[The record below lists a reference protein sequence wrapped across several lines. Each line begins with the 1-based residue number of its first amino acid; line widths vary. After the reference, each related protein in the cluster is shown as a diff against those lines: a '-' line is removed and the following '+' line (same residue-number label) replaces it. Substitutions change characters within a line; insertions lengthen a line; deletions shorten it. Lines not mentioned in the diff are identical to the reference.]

1 MTSSNT
7 ASKKPLSPKKKK
19 KHAQCESCEISFI
32 WEKNEDYSQETAS
45 QKALRKCSEEVGGG
59 QNVCDFSEGG

>member
-7 ASKKPLSPKKKK
+7 ASKKPLSTKK

-32 WEKNEDYSQETAS
+32 WEKNEDYSQETES
-45 QKALRKCSEEVGGG
+45 SEELL
-59 QNVCDFSEGG
+59 